1 MPDTPAPVA
10 VATPP
15 AATAT
20 ATPAKPT
27 ADTTVV
33 KTAIARLTGRSPAA
47 PAGSPAQPADEKPV
61 ATPAPAAGDKPPGE
75 PPAAAAAP
83 APAPEA
89 GTKGAD
95 RVRKVAPAATP
106 PATPA
111 PTAKEIAAATAE
123 EMRKQAAP
131 PAEKPAAPNLAPEDQ
146 QELELAAYAAG
157 KKKDRYAGM
166 DEKLTAYFK
175 KRDDL
180 LMAKATELGG
190 ADGPEFR
197 EYLESEE
204 YKVFVRS
211 NRPAFHRGDRSELER
226 AKIRDEANADADQ
239 RLAGTRRELE
249 RKIDEVKLAPVIESR
264 VNAAISELLAVDDEA
279 VKSYQADPAKALT
292 EQKLEAQEV
301 ENAAVGLRVA
311 VAEYLQ
317 IHNNLKDP
325 DPKNPL
331 HSFLD
336 TFITN
341 QGAILDQKPEAER
354 VRDGKILVSPGR
366 FYELEKAGKAKGYA
380 TFDDTDVV
388 TMLTTFS
395 KGLLPEN
402 LKAIRSTIKAS
413 GYERVAKPASG
424 DAPPA
429 ADEGAPPSPRAGASR
444 APGPSDKPPTG
455 KPRHIAL
462 LTGRKS

>member
-15 AATAT
+15 AA
-20 ATPAKPT
+20 PAKPT

-47 PAGSPAQPADEKPV
+47 PAGSSAQPADEKPA
-61 ATPAPAAGDKPPGE
+61 ATPAPAPAPGDKPPGDKPPGE

-89 GTKGAD
+89 GAKGAE
-95 RVRKVAPAATP
+95 RVRKVAPA
-106 PATPA
+106 PAPPA
-111 PTAKEIAAATAE
+111 PTAEEIAKATAE
-123 EMRKQAAP
+123 ELRKQPAP
-131 PAEKPAAPNLAPEDQ
+131 PPDKKPAPPSLAPEDQ

-166 DEKLTAYFK
+166 DEKLTTYFK

-239 RLAGTRRELE
+239 RLSGTRRELE
-249 RKIDEVKLAPVIESR
+249 RKINEVKLAPVIESR
-264 VNAAISELLAVDDEA
+264 VNAAISELLAVDDEV
-279 VKSYQADPAKALT
+279 VKSYQTDPAKALT

-366 FYELEKAGKAKGYA
+366 FYELEKSGKAKGYA

-444 APGPSDKPPTG
+444 APGPSDKPPAG